1 MIQTNNEEDKNKIVK
16 TEVIDKK
23 TKNNIL
29 IKHFVG
35 QINKKNAIKNK
46 K

>member
-1 MIQTNNEEDKNKIVK
+1 M
-16 TEVIDKK
+16 KK
-23 TKNNIL
+23 TKTKQEKQKLSIKKTENNIL